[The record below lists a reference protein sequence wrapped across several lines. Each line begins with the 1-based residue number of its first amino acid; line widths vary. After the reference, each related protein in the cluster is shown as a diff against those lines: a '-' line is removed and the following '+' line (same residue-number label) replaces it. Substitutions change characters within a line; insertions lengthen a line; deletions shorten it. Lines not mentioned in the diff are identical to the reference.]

1 MRRVDWVFLGGWAL
15 LICYLLGIWMLAGFS
30 FLLLSHTL

>member
-1 MRRVDWVFLGGWAL
+1 MRRFDWVFLGGWAL
-15 LICYLLGIWMLAGFS
+15 LICYLLGIWTLAGFS